1 MKVTADEVSAGELS
15 QEHFDNALMQLK
27 VSGYVVLEDMVDPAK
42 IDVLRTRF
50 LELLEDFSSKNPP
63 NRGPNRYGFLLPFE
77 DPFSDP
83 ELVANPI
90 VASLLRPVIGE
101 EFVCS
106 FYSSDNAL
114 PGSEYQHPH
123 SDVDPLF
130 PERDLPTPPYAVMVN
145 IHIVDSTE
153 ENGPAEMW
161 PYGTHLIGDTDL
173 IPVHNKFQDIDARRS
188 TPLGRFSESLPPV
201 PLLAK
206 AGSISIRDLRMWH
219 RGTPNRSEKPRP
231 MLSMI
236 CNRPWYLHD
245 LENRNHITRDA
256 YESAPP
262 EVQRIFRPAIVGA

>member
-1 MKVTADEVSAGELS
+1 MQVTATEVAERSLTPHNYET
-15 QEHFDNALMQLK
+15 ALMQLK
-27 VSGYVVLEDMVDPAK
+27 VSGYTVLENMIEPAK
-42 IDVLRTRF
+42 IEVLRSRF
-50 LELLEDFSSKNPP
+50 LELLDEYSSRHAP
-63 NRGPNRYGFLLPFE
+63 NRGPNRYGILLPFE
-77 DPFSDP
+77 APFNDP

-90 VASLLRPVIGE
+90 VSSLLAPIIGE
-101 EFVCS
+101 DFVCS

-114 PGSEYQHPH
+114 PGSEYQQAH

-130 PERDLPTPPYAVMVN
+130 PERDLATPPYAVMVN

-173 IPVHNKFQDIDARRS
+173 IPRHNKFQDIEERRNS
-188 TPLGRFSESLPPV
+188 PLGKFSESLQPV
-201 PLLAK
+201 PLIAP

-219 RGTPNRSEKPRP
+219 RGTPNRTTEPRP

-245 LENRNHITRDA
+245 LENRNQISRDV
-256 YESAPP
+256 YEAAPS
-262 EVQRIFRPAIVGA
+262 EVQRIFRPAVLIG